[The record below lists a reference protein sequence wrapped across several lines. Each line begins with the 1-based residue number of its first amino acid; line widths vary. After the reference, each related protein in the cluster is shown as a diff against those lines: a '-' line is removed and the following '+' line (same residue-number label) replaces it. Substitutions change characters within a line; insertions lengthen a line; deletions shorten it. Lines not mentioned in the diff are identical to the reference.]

1 MPVTT
6 NPVVGGELIPGP
18 IPPGDLAPS
27 PTHSSGRRT
36 VLILTAGYGEGH
48 NSAARALAAAFGEHA
63 GVDAR
68 LVDIFA
74 DYAPA
79 MNNWS
84 RQGYLRLINRA
95 PRLWGACYQWL
106 DRSRAAPGLFRLM
119 AGQARLLGQRLAAER
134 PVALCCT
141 YPVYPW
147 LLQQVRARQ
156 AVPPVF
162 TVVTDALTI
171 NSLWFRA
178 PSDRWFVT
186 DPGSADRL
194 VQRGTPPDAVEVSG
208 FPVGLAFADRPAGL
222 RPAEDPGAVKRVL
235 FMVNSGQTSAVPL
248 TVRAILERT
257 PCALTVTA
265 GRNRGLQAQLESLA
279 SGFPGRLQV
288 LGWTDRVPELL
299 MTHHVVVSKA
309 GGATTQEAINALCP
323 MIVSQVVPGQEEG
336 NWELLR
342 RHATGV
348 RAGTADEICTAL
360 RRAFADDGVLWH
372 SWRRQLAALAR
383 PDAARTIARAV
394 LAAAQIHR
402 SVT

>member
-1 MPVTT
+1 MTR
-6 NPVVGGELIPGP
+6 
-18 IPPGDLAPS
+18 D
-27 PTHSSGRRT
+27 RRT

-48 NSAARALAAAFGEHA
+48 NSAARALAAAFAEHEE
-63 GVDAR
+63 VEAR
-68 LVDIFA
+68 LVDVFA
-74 DYAPA
+74 DYAPLV
-79 MNNWS
+79 NDWS

-106 DRSRAAPGLFRLM
+106 DRSRMAPGLFRLM
-119 AGQARLLGQRLAAER
+119 AGHARLLGRRLAAER

-147 LLQQVRARQ
+147 LLQQLRARQ

-186 DPGSADRL
+186 DPGSAECL
-194 VQRGTPPDAVEVSG
+194 VQRGTPPQAVEVSG

-222 RPAEDPGAVKRVL
+222 RPAEGPGAVRRVL

-257 PCALTVTA
+257 ECALTVTA
-265 GRNRGLQAQLESLA
+265 GRNRGLQARLETLA
-279 SGFPGRLQV
+279 SSFPGRLQV
-288 LGWTDRVPELL
+288 LGWTDRIPELL

-342 RHATGV
+342 RHAAGI
-348 RAGTADEICTAL
+348 RAEGADEICTSL
-360 RRAFADDGVLWH
+360 RRAFTDDGTLWN

-383 PDAARTIARAV
+383 PQAARVIARNV
-394 LAAAQIHR
+394 LAAVPGA
-402 SVT
+402 SVPGTMVSR

>member
-1 MPVTT
+1 MMAGAIQRGEANTT
-6 NPVVGGELIPGP
+6 T
-18 IPPGDLAPS
+18 A
-27 PTHSSGRRT
+27 HASGRRT

-48 NSAARALAAAFGEHA
+48 NSAARALAAAFGEHEA
-63 GVDAR
+63 VEAR
-68 LVDIFA
+68 LVDVFA
-74 DYAPA
+74 EYAPA
-79 MNNWS
+79 VNDWS

-95 PRLWGACYQWL
+95 PRLWGACYRWL

-119 AGQARLLGQRLAAER
+119 AGHARLLGRRLASER

-147 LLQQVRARQ
+147 LLQQLRARQ

-178 PSDRWFVT
+178 RSDRWFVT
-186 DPGSADRL
+186 DPGSAEFL
-194 VQRGTPPDAVEVSG
+194 AQRGLPPAAVEVSG

-222 RPAEDPGAVKRVL
+222 RPPEGPGAVPRVL
-235 FMVNSGQTSAVPL
+235 FMVNSGQTSAVPR

-257 PCALTVTA
+257 ECALTVTA
-265 GRNRGLQAQLESLA
+265 GRNRGLQARLETLA
-279 SGFPGRLQV
+279 SSFPGRLQV
-288 LGWTDRVPELL
+288 LGWTDRIPELL

-342 RHATGV
+342 RHAAGA
-348 RAGTADEICTAL
+348 RAETTDEICTVL
-360 RRAFADDGVLWH
+360 RRVFAEDGTLWR
-372 SWRRQLAALAR
+372 SWRRQLATLAR
-383 PDAARTIARAV
+383 PDAARVISRAV
-394 LAAAQIHR
+394 LEAAQFHR